1 LCPCIER
8 FSAFRRCGTRTTAF
22 FSAKAQWDG
31 SGCPLSRLSPFTV
44 NGPVK
49 FAIEGRKLFVLD
61 DDGKEHEM
69 EIIERILRLPAEQ
82 AKPQH

>member
-1 LCPCIER
+1 MSLH
-8 FSAFRRCGTRTTAF
+8 RTIL
-22 FSAKAQWDG
+22 G
-31 SGCPLSRLSPFTV
+31 IPPLRHPRNRIFLSKSTVGRVRLSPFTV

-61 DDGKEHEM
+61 DNGKEHEM

>member
-1 LCPCIER
+1 
-8 FSAFRRCGTRTTAF
+8 
-22 FSAKAQWDG
+22 
-31 SGCPLSRLSPFTV
+31 
-44 NGPVK
+44 VK

>member
-1 LCPCIER
+1 MSLH
-8 FSAFRRCGTRTTAF
+8 RTIL
-22 FSAKAQWDG
+22 G
-31 SGCPLSRLSPFTV
+31 IPPLRYPRNRIFLSKSTVGRARLSPFSPFTV